1 MAPLISATE
10 APHMPP
16 VNDSAENLDRRLG
29 RARALLDGQQHRS
42 RHGMVSLLAL
52 VGAGVSATLLFT
64 LVFGAEEA
72 PAHAQV
78 KADLTPPAFELS
90 SSALSANAQTP
101 EPAVKPAQPL
111 LVGTEK

>member
-1 MAPLISATE
+1 
-10 APHMPP
+10 MPP
-16 VNDSAENLDRRLG
+16 VNDSAADLDRRLG
-29 RARALLDGQQHRS
+29 HARELLDSQKHRS

-78 KADLTPPAFELS
+78 KAEAPPPAFELS

-101 EPAVKPAQPL
+101 EAAPVPAKPL
-111 LVGTEK
+111 LVGTER

>member
-1 MAPLISATE
+1 MPL
-10 APHMPP
+10 M
-16 VNDSAENLDRRLG
+16 NDSAENLDRRLNK
-29 RARALLDGQQHRS
+29 ARDLLDGRNNRA

-64 LVFGAEEA
+64 LVFGAEEM

-78 KADLTPPAFELS
+78 KTEAAPAAFELS
-90 SSALSANAQTP
+90 GSALSSAPLSEAP
-101 EPAVKPAQPL
+101 PVSAKPL

>member
-1 MAPLISATE
+1 
-10 APHMPP
+10 MPP
-16 VNDSAENLDRRLG
+16 INESADNLDRRLG
-29 RARALLDGQQHRS
+29 KARDLLDGQKHRA

-64 LVFGAEEA
+64 LVFGSEEA

-78 KADLTPPAFELS
+78 KADATPPAFELS
-90 SSALSANAQTP
+90 SSAISAAAQTP
-101 EPAVKPAQPL
+101 EVPAKPAQPL